1 MGKAKFYVVWRGRQA
16 GIFDNWESCNQQV
29 HGVAGAIYKSF
40 LTREEAEAAFRGPSN
55 LVIGKQGLQ
64 LALTP
69 EQKKALGSP
78 ILESISVDGAWN
90 TGSGAVEYQGVH
102 TATKARLF
110 HVGPLA
116 DGTNNIVEFLG
127 IVHALAHCKQNQLLL
142 PIYSDSRNAI
152 AWVRDRQARTKLM
165 PTKRNEK
172 LFLLLERAV
181 TWLRGNDYPN
191 PILKWQTKGWGENPA
206 DFGRK

>member
-1 MGKAKFYVVWRGRQA
+1 MGKAKFYVVWKGRQA
-16 GIFDNWESCNQQV
+16 GIFDSWESCNQQV
-29 HGVAGAIYKSF
+29 HRVAGAIYKSF
-40 LTREEAEAAFRGPSN
+40 RSKEEAEAAFRGPN
-55 LVIGKQGLQ
+55 ERVIGKKVLQ
-64 LALTP
+64 VPLTSG
-69 EQKKALGSP
+69 QKKELGSP

-90 TGSGAVEYQGVH
+90 TRSGAVEYQGVH
-102 TATKARLF
+102 TATQELLF

-127 IVHALAHCKQNQLLL
+127 IVHALAYCKQKQLLL

-152 AWVRDRQARTKLM
+152 AWVRDKQARTKLI
-165 PTKRNEK
+165 PTARNEK
-172 LFLLLERAV
+172 LFQLLERAV
-181 TWLRGNDYPN
+181 NWLRGNDYPN

>member
-40 LTREEAEAAFRGPSN
+40 PTREEAEAAFRGPSD
-55 LVIGKQGLQ
+55 LVIGKQVLH
-64 LALTP
+64 LALTL

-102 TATKARLF
+102 TATKERLF

-127 IVHALAHCKQNQLLL
+127 IVHALAYCKQNQLLL

-165 PTKRNEK
+165 PTKSNEK
-172 LFLLLERAV
+172 LFQLLERAV

-191 PILKWQTKGWGENPA
+191 PILKWQTKGSGENPA